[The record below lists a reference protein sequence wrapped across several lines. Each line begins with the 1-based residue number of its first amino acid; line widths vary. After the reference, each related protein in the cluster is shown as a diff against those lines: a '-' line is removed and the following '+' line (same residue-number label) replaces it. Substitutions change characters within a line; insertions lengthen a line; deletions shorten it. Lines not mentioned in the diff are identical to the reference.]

1 MNNYLITNFI
11 KYLIT
16 NFTKYLIT
24 NFTKYLIIYVYLFI
38 KHRKTSNYF
47 HLTYIFYH
55 PKYPVLFPSILS

>member
-1 MNNYLITNFI
+1 MFIYLITNFT

-24 NFTKYLIIYVYLFI
+24 NFTKYLIIHVYLFS

-47 HLTYIFYH
+47 HLTNIFYH
-55 PKYPVLFPSILS
+55 PKYSELFPLILS